1 MKGESEEDCNRVLN
15 GTKRGE
21 GREEKEK
28 EGKGKEKE
36 EEEQEATEQ
45 RKTERRRGGQFGLMV
60 VARNTGQGGERETRV

>member
-21 GREEKEK
+21 GGKEKEKEEKEK
-28 EGKGKEKE
+28 EE
-36 EEEQEATEQ
+36 EATEQ

>member
-21 GREEKEK
+21 GGEEKEK
-28 EGKGKEKE
+28 EGKEK

-60 VARNTGQGGERETRV
+60 VARNTGQGRERETRV

>member
-21 GREEKEK
+21 GGKEKEKEEKEK
-28 EGKGKEKE
+28 

>member
-21 GREEKEK
+21 GGKEK
-28 EGKGKEKE
+28 EKEKE

>member
-21 GREEKEK
+21 GGKEKEK
-28 EGKGKEKE
+28 EGKEKEKE

-45 RKTERRRGGQFGLMV
+45 RKTERRRGGQFDLMV

>member
-21 GREEKEK
+21 GRKEKEK
-28 EGKGKEKE
+28 EEKE

-60 VARNTGQGGERETRV
+60 VARNAGQGGERETRV

>member
-21 GREEKEK
+21 GGEEKEK
-28 EGKGKEKE
+28 EGKEKEKE
-36 EEEQEATEQ
+36 EKEQEATEQ